1 MSSKNNAQVIIDGK
15 IFTLSG
21 YESEEY
27 LQKVATYINNKIAE
41 FKKDEGYRRQTIDV
55 QKALKATL
63 LELNIA
69 DDYFKAKKQA
79 DALETELES
88 KDKQLYDIKHEL
100 ITAQINNETLEKER
114 DDLKA
119 QLGDAQ
125 KDMIRYETRIMEMK
139 ENQNKE
145 ASKPAKRTSK
155 ATSKKAED
163 SALDINLSDNI
174 QIHNGQTE
182 ISEADRIL
190 NSLGD
195 NL

>member
-55 QKALKATL
+55 QKALL
-63 LELNIA
+63 DLNIA

-88 KDKQLYDIKHEL
+88 KDKQLYNIKHEL

>member
-55 QKALKATL
+55 QKALL
-63 LELNIA
+63 DLNIA

-155 ATSKKAED
+155 ATSKKAQD

>member
-55 QKALKATL
+55 QKALL
-63 LELNIA
+63 DLNIA
-69 DDYFKAKKQA
+69 DDY
-79 DALETELES
+79 
-88 KDKQLYDIKHEL
+88 KQLYDIKHEL

>member
-55 QKALKATL
+55 QKALL
-63 LELNIA
+63 DLNIA

-139 ENQNKE
+139 EDQNKE

>member
-1 MSSKNNAQVIIDGK
+1 MSSKNNAQVMIDGK

-55 QKALKATL
+55 QKALL
-63 LELNIA
+63 DLNIA

>member
-27 LQKVATYINNKIAE
+27 LQKVAPYINNKIAE

-55 QKALKATL
+55 QKALL
-63 LELNIA
+63 DLNIA

>member
-55 QKALKATL
+55 QKALL
-63 LELNIA
+63 DLNIA

>member
-41 FKKDEGYRRQTIDV
+41 FKKDEGYGRQTIDV
-55 QKALKATL
+55 QKALL
-63 LELNIA
+63 DLNIA

>member
-1 MSSKNNAQVIIDGK
+1 MSSKNNAKVIIDGK

-55 QKALKATL
+55 QKALL
-63 LELNIA
+63 DLNIA

>member
-55 QKALKATL
+55 QKALL
-63 LELNIA
+63 DLNIA

-88 KDKQLYDIKHEL
+88 KDKQLYGIKHEL